1 MKTKIVFFVTAFFI
15 TAFCSV
21 FSPLLGIP
29 FWKGL
34 ILSVLSGVF
43 TMAVVTLID
52 IIAKLIQDGKQKSE
66 TV

>member
-1 MKTKIVFFVTAFFI
+1 
-15 TAFCSV
+15 
-21 FSPLLGIP
+21 LLGIP

-34 ILSVLSGVF
+34 ILSVLSGTF